1 VFLKL
6 FTALPDTGV
15 SRQIRQFTVKR
26 KTPRLQVIHPA
37 SSGEDPHLYGLI
49 KITPHEAV
57 SGTRKL
63 VNIPL
68 GFQKRLFNVKVP
80 AGIQE
85 GTVLRLKGLGQ
96 RPGTRESGDMYLKVT
111 IES

>member
-1 VFLKL
+1 MRHL
-6 FTALPDTGV
+6 TA
-15 SRQIRQFTVKR
+15 KK
-26 KTPRLQVIHPA
+26 KTPRLQVIRPS
-37 SSGEDPHLYGLI
+37 SSGEVPHLYGLI
-49 KITPHEAV
+49 KITPYEAV

-96 RPGTRESGDMYLKVT
+96 RSGANESGDLYLKVT
-111 IES
+111 IDG